1 MRYIAVSEEE
11 RITLGELFKNHWNA
25 RQRMRAHALL
35 LSERRFK
42 INDIAN
48 IYWVDR
54 DTVSSWFDHWEQLG
68 IVGLQDDPRPGRP
81 QKLGPEEQVRVRKL
95 FEVHARSLKTI
106 VGEVL
111 KETGKPVSTDTI
123 KRIGRKGKLLWKRV
137 RTSLR
142 AKRDP
147 VAFAQAK
154 EELQALH
161 LRHTKGEIDLYF
173 LMRRGFR

>member
-1 MRYIAVSEEE
+1 
-11 RITLGELFKNHWNA
+11 
-25 RQRMRAHALL
+25 
-35 LSERRFK
+35 
-42 INDIAN
+42 
-48 IYWVDR
+48 VDR
-54 DTVSSWFDHWEQLG
+54 DTVCSWLDHWEQLG

-81 QKLGPEEQVRVRKL
+81 RKLGAEEQVRVRQL

-111 KETGKPVSTDTI
+111 KETGKQVSIDTI
-123 KRIGRKGKLLWKRV
+123 KRIGRKAKRLWKRV

-173 LMRRGFR
+173 FDAAGFR

>member
-1 MRYIAVSEEE
+1 VVSDEIYSTF
-11 RITLGELFKNHWNA
+11 RRGKDTLGELFQNHWNA

-48 IYWVDR
+48 I
-54 DTVSSWFDHWEQLG
+54 SWFDHWERLG

-81 QKLGPEEQVRVRKL
+81 QKLGPEERVRVRKL

-123 KRIGRKGKLLWKRV
+123 KRIGRKGKLL
-137 RTSLR
+137 
-142 AKRDP
+142 
-147 VAFAQAK
+147 
-154 EELQALH
+154 
-161 LRHTKGEIDLYF
+161 
-173 LMRRGFR
+173 